1 MPIKFTRGGSG
12 GDGGGSFTPSK
23 NNLYNAV
30 KEIFHPTTN
39 SGVDADDTNRELD
52 VSGGGGS
59 SFTPSKSNI
68 YDAVKEIFHPST
80 NSGVSADDT
89 NNELDVSGGT
99 AYTLPAADEDTVGGV
114 EAADATQASAAS
126 GTTVLGWS
134 NNRIR
139 ALITAA
145 LPTISA
151 GDATAGTST
160 ARRVWTSARVR
171 SAINQVVP
179 TVFRSGNT
187 DTITTA
193 KLGTGTRDGS
203 TYLKGDG
210 TFGAVTPSTGGPL
223 NALALVKVGETLTLS
238 SSAAVTG
245 PAYSDLSDV
254 FWLSWVYTR
263 STGTA
268 VRFNT
273 IVRKAEVEGVA
284 SGSAY
289 RLQLQGGG
297 GAFILLYDDSS
308 NFTIGALDSQ
318 YSAGSVDVYKF
329 TGSEDGI
336 TMTAGDARYL
346 QLSGGTLTG
355 LLTLSGAPTADLHA
369 ATKKY
374 VDDNAGGGGSN
385 VPDSP
390 SAESA
395 VTKYVLNV
403 ATDGTATWVE
413 DTGGGSG
420 SNVPDKPSTPSNDT
434 VYNLQIQSDGTAA
447 WVEDTG
453 GSGGSSS
460 GAEPTEV
467 YDSGSFANITGDR
480 WSEATFSEAFT
491 DTDQLIFLFQKR
503 FGASP
508 PQGVAETLAQVPWA
522 LIVESDATTHTSN
535 ADQDGTQIVVE
546 NLDSIPND
554 NETSIVLRKRTDG
567 SLGYLFKDT
576 LSTIR
581 VRIYK
586 APLGGGSGGGDGDS
600 EEIAALEGELV
611 DLGEQVDNF
620 DVPESVGAYAD
631 ATASELAEG
640 YGVFFAGVNGYYQ
653 DSDFVISKNVPTETT
668 FARLYVRIPKHRS
681 RYGVRIVGGG
691 ETLPKTDAAEFE
703 HLAPVSRDTVGL
715 AQDPPLFSGEPSEIA
730 DYYYVAGIHNEGPIS
745 FLNFSGTYKLQIAPV
760 HYPQWTYIDY
770 WQDENA
776 APRTAAGHAR
786 ATTSRT
792 GVMIPIIFA
801 AKDRPRNLHFLI
813 PNNFEITD
821 IIMEGSSVIGD
832 FTSRAFNN
840 ASTAYDSARI
850 RSANELTCMIKLE
863 RT

>member
-52 VSGGGGS
+52 VSGGSGG

-68 YDAVKEIFHPST
+68 YDAVKEIFHPTT

-238 SSAAVTG
+238 GSAATTG

-336 TMTAGDARYL
+336 TLTAGDTRYL

-385 VPDSP
+385 VPNSP
-390 SAESA
+390 AAESA

-413 DTGGGSG
+413 DTGG
-420 SNVPDKPSTPSNDT
+420 
-434 VYNLQIQSDGTAA
+434 TAG
-447 WVEDTG
+447 DG
-453 GSGGSSS
+453 GSG
-460 GAEPTEV
+460 EPTDLYV
-467 YDSGSFANITGDR
+467 DSSFQSRDADVWYAMTLTRAPAENTLLEFYIRAENNFYAINGSIGPNSYVFPANRMLGLETITKG
-480 WSEATFSEAFT
+480 SEPTGT
-491 DTDQLIFLFQKR
+491 DNYVSAGGQRNDDIFMTYISGLWNTEFMLCRYSDTEWGIRSDNAAALGLI
-503 FGASP
+503 
-508 PQGVAETLAQVPWA
+508 TLTE
-522 LIVESDATTHTSN
+522 L
-535 ADQDGTQIVVE
+535 
-546 NLDSIPND
+546 
-554 NETSIVLRKRTDG
+554 
-567 SLGYLFKDT
+567 
-576 LSTIR
+576 
-581 VRIYK
+581 
-586 APLGGGSGGGDGDS
+586 PLGGGGGDGGDTTAIES
-600 EEIAALEGELV
+600 ELDEIEASLDAL
-611 DLGEQVDNF
+611 
-620 DVPESVGAYAD
+620 DVPEVVGTFAD
-631 ATASELAEG
+631 ADADDLAAG
-640 YGVFFAGVNGYYQ
+640 YGVYPSEDGTFS
-653 DSDFVISKNVPTETT
+653 DSDFVLSGTTPTAGTNRFFIRT
-668 FARLYVRIPKHRS
+668 PKYAS
-681 RYGVRIVGGG
+681 RYGARIVLD
-691 ETLPKTDAAEFE
+691 TTPTQVLPDNDPLTQE
-703 HLAPVSRDTVGL
+703 HLVKVASRPDDAQDGYDYFFIGVTHDDAPIQDPNVNTYRLQVAPVTRQEIINVG
-715 AQDPPLFSGEPSEIA
+715 
-730 DYYYVAGIHNEGPIS
+730 
-745 FLNFSGTYKLQIAPV
+745 
-760 HYPQWTYIDY
+760 Y
-770 WQDENA
+770 WQDGNRTPNV
-776 APRTAAGHAR
+776 APATKGIATVRAGELF
-786 ATTSRT
+786 
-792 GVMIPIIFA
+792 PIVFPA
-801 AKDRPRNLHFLI
+801 HNRPRNLHFALAARY
-813 PNNFEITD
+813 EITALY
-821 IIMEGSSVIGD
+821 IAGSSALTD
-832 FTSRAFNN
+832 FSKVAESRLANFWH
-840 ASTAYDSARI
+840 SSRIQSAGEVSCLIRI
-850 RSANELTCMIKLE
+850 EEA
-863 RT
+863 